1 MEKNSSFANPSTKTL
16 ALLLVSLGTVT
27 RTRTHEADHRYDEL
41 ALLVSF
47 GVGRPWVGL
56 SSLVGVIIEESNLC
70 GQKKERN
77 NYYRYFHSRKNTR
90 LASISTLFF
99 PMRLAFNT
107 LATPIHPHLTNTPS

>member
-56 SSLVGVIIEESNLC
+56 SSLVGVIIEESLRVRC
-70 GQKKERN
+70 RSKIPKEGKEQLLLSTFSKEYTPR
-77 NYYRYFHSRKNTR
+77 S
-90 LASISTLFF
+90 SISTLFF
-99 PMRLAFNT
+99 PMRLLLST
-107 LATPIHPHLTNTPS
+107 HSSCQSTHT